1 MITARTIVVAVAL
14 LAAGTLAADAQGW
27 GQGQGY
33 GPGWGQGQGYGPG
46 WGRGYGQGYGPGYGR
61 GPGWRQAAG
70 PCAAGQNTPGCWRV
84 QNPDKHAACFKEADA
99 KGLRAGP
106 RRTFMAECM
115 TK

>member
-33 GPGWGQGQGYGPG
+33 GPGWGQGYGQGYGPG
-46 WGRGYGQGYGPGYGR
+46 WGRGYGPGYGR

>member
-1 MITARTIVVAVAL
+1 
-14 LAAGTLAADAQGW
+14 
-27 GQGQGY
+27 
-33 GPGWGQGQGYGPG
+33 GYGPG
-46 WGRGYGQGYGPGYGR
+46 WGRGYGPGYGR